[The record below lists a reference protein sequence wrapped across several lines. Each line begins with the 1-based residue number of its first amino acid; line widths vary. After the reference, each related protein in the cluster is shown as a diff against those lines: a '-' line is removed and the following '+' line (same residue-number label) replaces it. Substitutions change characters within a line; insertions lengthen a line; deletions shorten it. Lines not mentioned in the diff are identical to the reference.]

1 MPTASF
7 DIDYAARQLF
17 RHFLD
22 EWRARPTLPPLL
34 PLLGGLG
41 LTDTVTQRSE
51 AYRVLQPPAFVNQY
65 AAMPSLHA
73 GWDLLVG
80 IAIVAATTSTL
91 WLTRRCTT

>member
-41 LTDTVTQRSE
+41 PVSYTHLTLPTIYSV
-51 AYRVLQPPAFVNQY
+51 
-65 AAMPSLHA
+65 
-73 GWDLLVG
+73 
-80 IAIVAATTSTL
+80 
-91 WLTRRCTT
+91 